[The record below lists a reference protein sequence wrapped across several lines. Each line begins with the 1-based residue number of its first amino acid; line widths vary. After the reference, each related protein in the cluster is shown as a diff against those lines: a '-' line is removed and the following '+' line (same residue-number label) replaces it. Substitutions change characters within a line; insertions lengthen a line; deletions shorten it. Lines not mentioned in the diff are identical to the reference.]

1 MSGNGYRFV
10 IDEATFQLQEAY
22 SFDWLTAM
30 GRVFRVFDEQDSG
43 NISFGVEQDG
53 CKYFVKFAGVK
64 TMEFH
69 GDPAE
74 AVERLI
80 QAVPL
85 YEELRHPSLIQL
97 LSHGPVET
105 GYAVVFEWTEGECL
119 HSHWAFGG
127 AAKYSA
133 PESPFYR
140 FRALS
145 TEKRLDSL
153 EVIFGF
159 HEYIESKGYV
169 AVDFYDGSILYD
181 FTKDRTAICDID
193 FYQPKPFFNGM
204 GEQLWG
210 SKRFKSPEEYLL
222 DAPIDEITNV
232 YNMGATAF
240 VLLGGESD
248 RSRDKWEA
256 GPELYKVAMRA
267 VHPER
272 DQRYRSVSE
281 FKAEWDKARKE
292 ANDG

>member
-1 MSGNGYRFV
+1 MSESGYTYT
-10 IDEATFQLQEAY
+10 IDEVTFQLQEAC
-22 SFDWLTAM
+22 SFEWLTGL

-43 NISFGVEQDG
+43 NISFGVEEEG
-53 CKYFVKFAGVK
+53 CKYFVKFAGAQ
-64 TMEFH
+64 TMEYC
-69 GDPAE
+69 GNPAE
-74 AVERLI
+74 AVKRLI

-85 YEELRHPSLIQL
+85 YEELQHPSLVKL
-97 LSHGPVET
+97 LTHGPVEM
-105 GYAVVFEWTEGECL
+105 GYAAVFEWSEGECL
-119 HSHWAFGG
+119 HSHWAYGG
-127 AAKYSA
+127 AAKYSN

-140 FRALS
+140 YRALS
-145 TEKRLDSL
+145 PEQRLDSL

-181 FTKDRTAICDID
+181 FTNGRTVLCDID
-193 FYQPKPFFNGM
+193 YYQRKPFCNSL

-210 SKRFKSPEEYLL
+210 SKRFKSPEEYSL

-248 RSRDKWEA
+248 RSWDKWEA
-256 GPELYKVAMRA
+256 GPALYEVAMRA

-272 DQRYRSVSE
+272 DQRYRSVSA
-281 FKAEWDKARKE
+281 FKADWDHARDKKA
-292 ANDG
+292 